1 MRFINTSDLADP
13 AWRFIEPFCSDESI
27 SWEFHIGRPRN
38 TLERLVPRP
47 NLARWRAAGTAALS
61 ARRQSQPSVLVSH
74 LPRIGAATNIFRRAF
89 CPNVPQIAFAFN
101 FTDLPTGADLV
112 RMRKSLSG
120 IDEFVV
126 FSNFERGLYSRHFGI
141 DETRFRYLPWA
152 METPKPGPTHPR
164 PDLDNYF
171 CAIGGEGRDYA
182 LLARAMREMPE
193 TKMIIVARPYSIK
206 GIEFPDNVVVFTNL
220 SAGET
225 WRIASDSAGMALPLR
240 SGETACGHI
249 TLVGAQLLGL
259 PLIVTRSV
267 GIEDYVRD
275 GENALLVS
283 PQSAEALVLAIRQ
296 FRDNPQHAASLGKA
310 AYRIAHKYNS
320 VSGWVEYFEAKNSEI
335 ADSVTLR

>member
-1 MRFINTSDLADP
+1 MRFINTSDLAEP
-13 AWRFIEPFCSDESI
+13 SWRFIEPFCSDDDI

-61 ARRQSQPSVLVSH
+61 ARRQDQPSVLVSH

-101 FTDLPTGADLV
+101 FTDLPTGTDLV

-141 DETRFRYLPWA
+141 EETCFRYLPWA
-152 METPKPGPTHPR
+152 MEAPKPGPTHPR

-182 LLARAMREMPE
+182 LLAQAMRKMPE

-225 WRIASDSAGMALPLR
+225 WRIASDSAGMVLPLR
-240 SGETACGHI
+240 SGETVCGHI

-259 PLIVTRSV
+259 PLVVTRSV

-275 GENALLVS
+275 RENVLLIQSGSSEEIIAAVQELKKN
-283 PQSAEALVLAIRQ
+283 PQLADSLGQAASSIAG
-296 FRDNPQHAASLGKA
+296 RDNSSDAWVSYFDEKA
-310 AYRIAHKYNS
+310 T
-320 VSGWVEYFEAKNSEI
+320 EI
-335 ADSVTLR
+335 KGSRLPR